1 MDVTDSDHKPVC
13 CIFSVDIA
21 RVDESVRRQEFGDIM
36 KSNEEIRYIIDELS
50 KIPET
55 IVSTNNIIL
64 PNQDTTILRITNKCG
79 ENDALFEIICEG
91 QSIIDENGQASDHHP
106 RGSYGFPQWL
116 EVSSLLHRKIY
127 SNNLNCSSYP
137 LFGPFCWIPDHID
150 LDLSKKIW
158 ETVKMSDSI
167 MNNRALTPN

>member
-1 MDVTDSDHKPVC
+1 MDVTDSDHKPVR

-127 SNNLNCSSYP
+127 SNNLNCSFYP
-137 LFGPFCWIPDHID
+137 LFGPFCWIPDNID
-150 LDLSKKIW
+150 LDLSKKIR